1 MVADRDSRTTAR
13 QVRLGEAVRRPS
25 AIDEFGEQSS
35 ELGQLLGERWREGT
49 EREEQLVQLQASIER
64 MTRWL
69 VRLTVV
75 LGVIGVGSIAA
86 TTWSA
91 LG

>member
-1 MVADRDSRTTAR
+1 MIVIGLWWRQRTTNR
-13 QVRLGEAVRRPS
+13 
-25 AIDEFGEQSS
+25 AIDEFAGPAA

-49 EREEQLVQLQASIER
+49 EREEQLVELQASVEK

-69 VRLTVV
+69 VRLTIA
-75 LGVIGVGSIAA
+75 LGVIGIGSIAA
-86 TTWSA
+86 TVWAA